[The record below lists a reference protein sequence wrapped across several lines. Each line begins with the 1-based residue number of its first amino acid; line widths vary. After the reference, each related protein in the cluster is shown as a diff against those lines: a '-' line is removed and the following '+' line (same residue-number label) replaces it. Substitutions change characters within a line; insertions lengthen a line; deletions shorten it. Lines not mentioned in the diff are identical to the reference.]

1 MPLANSTY
9 TDHETSAFQRAQ
21 EQEHAVRE
29 AFQSGDR
36 QAFAEIMQTYY
47 PLLLSYGMQFQRDR
61 EFVKDCLHD
70 LFIDLWNKREKLEGV
85 QKLKPYLLSSLRHRL
100 FRETKR
106 LRWFREAE
114 ELTDDY
120 DLEVQFAIESYLVNH
135 EVQHEELKRLQANLE
150 KLSKRQ
156 REAIYLRFFQEM
168 EYEDIARVM
177 SIHYHS
183 AVNLVYEALRM
194 LRKNWFLSL
203 ITAISSIFQA

>member
-1 MPLANSTY
+1 MPITKAAHSPADTAALRPPDAC
-9 TDHETSAFQRAQ
+9 DQ
-21 EQEHAVRE
+21 AVRE
-29 AFQSGDR
+29 AFQAGDR

-47 PLLLSYGMQFQRDR
+47 PVLLNYGMQFQRDR

-70 LFIDLWNKREKLEGV
+70 LFIDLWNNRQKLSAV

-114 ELTDDY
+114 ELNDEY
-120 DLEVQFAIESYLVNH
+120 HLEVQFAIESYLVSH